1 MLILCVLR
9 LTAKS
14 AMISDDELGTLRS
27 WKRREIYN
35 WSCSKLLITLQIAR
49 FTASSNYT
57 YKMGTLTR
65 NGLLHTYVWLKDL
78 SAELAHKSTN
88 ETLLTKYKKW
98 TFRPKTYFA
107 RKI

>member
-57 YKMGTLTR
+57 YKMGTLTIIII
-65 NGLLHTYVWLKDL
+65 NLFIVDDKN
-78 SAELAHKSTN
+78 AIKNIFISTN
-88 ETLLTKYKKW
+88 VTLNIWLT
-98 TFRPKTYFA
+98 
-107 RKI
+107 